1 MSKRMI
7 ALLLAV
13 CMAAMLLP
21 SAVFAEDTADAL
33 QPSQV
38 PNATETSVP
47 AEAPTETVAATEATE
62 TPISTLPTEPV
73 VTDPEETE
81 ASEPAAEV
89 PAVQP
94 TPAEYAAQVGE
105 EKYATLQEA
114 IDHAPDGA
122 VVTMLGDING
132 VTADSIITFPAGK
145 SLVLDMNGKF
155 ITVSPDFTGRPV
167 VNEGVLTVT
176 GDGTIDSSASTANG
190 YGAINNKGT
199 LTIENGT
206 FLGSKASSGS
216 AIRNTGADAV
226 LTVNG
231 GTFYGSPGCIFNE
244 GTAVLNAGMFKSESC
259 SSCYAD
265 WSYVVQNRESA
276 HLTVNGGS
284 YEGTHGGIGV
294 AGGEAVINGGTFR
307 TVDCPK
313 GHGAIFYALYVAGA
327 DTKAHCIVNGGT
339 FSTEGRNA
347 TVLVGN
353 DTPGDGGLVL
363 GASCEIL
370 GGDYSAPRGTPVIL
384 GAKKSGNPI
393 VTGGTFSDDSVQK
406 YIPDGWEQTS
416 SGEIS
421 KAAVQNQNHV
431 AELSGQFFTSLDG
444 AIKAAADGDTVKLLK
459 SIADCGKITVDK
471 VITLDLNSNNIGF
484 AQKAGF
490 YVNSGNLTLTGEGT
504 VYEQEPYF
512 APVVM
517 LGSDDPAAENYSVLT
532 VNSDV
537 TLKGWSGVFVDGNNG
552 SCWGVVVNI
561 HGTLIGVKDIGG
573 DSGTG
578 LYVNGTITNAGNYPR
593 ITLDG
598 AKITQDGNDSIGLYL
613 AGYSE
618 TVIRN
623 STIDCALP
631 GSNGVEIRA
640 GELTISNSIINGGSG
655 EFGYDPNGNGS
666 TAYNGA
672 VVISQ
677 HTTKLPVNVTV
688 ESGSFSGSVS
698 FAQVNPQKNDADAVN
713 KIEIAINGGDFNG
726 KVFSENKTGFISGGT
741 FSEDLDNTYI
751 APGNE
756 DALGEDGKF
765 QIKPS
770 ADAVAQINGKGYTS
784 LQAAVDAVTDDTA
797 ATITLLRDVND
808 GTGVVVPSGR
818 NITFDLAGH
827 TYRVDGG
834 LVGSPGTESNGFQLL
849 KDSDITFKNGTLTTG
864 PALILIQNYS
874 NLTLENVRVDVSG
887 SACMYAVSNNNG
899 NTQFTGNTSIIAAE
913 GQVAFDVCRFS
924 SYEGAKVTV
933 NTTGTISGKVEL
945 SDSNGTGSAPVL
957 NIQNGTFQGDLNVLY
972 PYAQVAI
979 SGGNFSKPVDEK
991 YIVEGCGLHK
1001 NPDGTYGVHHHDAQL
1016 TGQKDASCT
1025 EPGYTGDQV
1034 CKICNEVLVQGEEI
1048 PAVGHKL
1055 VKHDAKEPTVDAEGN
1070 IAYFECPV
1078 CGKLFRDAEGKEDIL
1093 LADTVLPKLPK
1104 PTDPTEPSKPIEP
1117 SKPTEPS
1124 KPSDPTKPTVPAK
1137 PSTPSTGDNTD
1148 TLLMTGAFVAA
1159 MIGLVM
1165 LITIPMKKP
1174 YRGKHTK

>member
-47 AEAPTETVAATEATE
+47 AEAPAETVAATEATE

-89 PAVQP
+89 PAAQP

-105 EKYATLQEA
+105 EKYATLQEV
-114 IDHAPDGA
+114 IDHAPDGS
-122 VVTMLGDING
+122 VVTMLGDIKG

-145 SLVLDMNGKF
+145 SLVLDMNGKS

-167 VNEGVLTVT
+167 VNEGVLTVA

-190 YGAINNKGT
+190 YGAISNKGT

-226 LTVNG
+226 LT
-231 GTFYGSPGCIFNE
+231 
-244 GTAVLNAGMFKSESC
+244 
-259 SSCYAD
+259 
-265 WSYVVQNRESA
+265 
-276 HLTVNGGS
+276 
-284 YEGTHGGIGV
+284 
-294 AGGEAVINGGTFR
+294 
-307 TVDCPK
+307 
-313 GHGAIFYALYVAGA
+313 
-327 DTKAHCIVNGGT
+327 VNGGT

-370 GGDYSAPRGTPVIL
+370 GGDYSAPKGTPVIL

-421 KAAVQNQNHV
+421 KATVQNQNHV

-490 YVNSGNLTLTGEGT
+490 YVNGSNLTLTGEGT

-512 APVVM
+512 APVGM
-517 LGSDDPAAENYSVLT
+517 LGSDDPTAENYSVLT

-537 TLKGWSGVFVDGNNG
+537 TLNGWSGVFVDGNNG

-561 HGTLIGVKDIGG
+561 HGTLIGVKDIGD

-640 GELTISNSIINGGSG
+640 GELTISNSSVNGGSG

-698 FAQVNPQKNDADAVN
+698 FAQVNPQKNDTDAVN
-713 KIEIAINGGDFNG
+713 KVEIALNGGDFNG

-741 FSEDLDNTYI
+741 FSEDLDNTYV

-834 LVGSPGTESNGFQLL
+834 LVGAPGTESNGFQLL

-924 SYEGAKVTV
+924 SYEGAKVIV

-972 PYAQVAI
+972 PDAQVAI

-1093 LADTVLPKLPK
+1093 LADTILPKLPK

-1137 PSTPSTGDNTD
+1137 PSTPSTGDSAD
-1148 TLLMTGAFVAA
+1148 TLLMTGAFAA
-1159 MIGLVM
+1159 ALLGVIM
-1165 LITIPMKKP
+1165 LIAIPKKKS